1 MPGSGLYSSGD
12 GNPSRTTTRLIPT
25 HKLLL
30 NTPIIAQEGTGD
42 CQTAVARMMLGTILA
57 YPEVHRLEESV
68 DKYLRLKADLL
79 NWAIRKGI
87 FERHWGKPCSQTF
100 VTDMIPHEYLEHLL
114 VPLRVESWWHYL
126 AGGPPSESRLLEELR
141 HYRPVGLFLAPVNGL
156 DSQGHLVLIVGALG
170 IVSADET
177 FNLTNFVCVDPHAES
192 SNLDEFFP
200 SGLSIQTLDGSTR
213 HQNPLHDL
221 DDSWSDVAECVIEHF
236 SRTSS
241 RSSDSIKQQLLL
253 IPGQI
258 PRHVFR
264 NWIATEFIDLPNN
277 QD

>member
-156 DSQGHLVLIVGALG
+156 DSQGHLHCVVPEDPLKHLLGRHLLRGAARDSAPTLALG
-170 IVSADET
+170 VLHMCMRMRTCIRHAHALGVPAPCSA
-177 FNLTNFVCVDPHAES
+177 A
-192 SNLDEFFP
+192 
-200 SGLSIQTLDGSTR
+200 R
-213 HQNPLHDL
+213 
-221 DDSWSDVAECVIEHF
+221 
-236 SRTSS
+236 
-241 RSSDSIKQQLLL
+241 
-253 IPGQI
+253 
-258 PRHVFR
+258 
-264 NWIATEFIDLPNN
+264 
-277 QD
+277 